1 MNKPQAPI
9 DYNNPVITIKG
20 LKKSFDDYHVLR
32 GVDLQ
37 LFQGENLVVL
47 GRSGTGKSV
56 LIKIVSGLLTA
67 DHGSVNVLGCDINKV
82 TPKELQELQGE
93 NLVVLGRSGTGKSVL
108 IKIVS
113 GLLTADHGSVN
124 VLGCDINK
132 VTPKELQELR
142 IRIGFSFQ
150 NSALYDSMTVR
161 KNLEFPLVRNRKG
174 IGKKEIDAKVDE
186 VLEAVGLRQTINQ
199 MPSELSGGQRKR
211 IGIARTLILN
221 PEIML
226 YDEPTAGLDPI
237 TCIDINE
244 LINEVQ
250 EQYKTSSI
258 IITHDLT
265 CAKQTGD
272 RIAMLLDGQFQH
284 QGTFEEVFDTDDK
297 RVKPFF
303 DYNFIK

>member
-1 MNKPQAPI
+1 MEKQKAHI
-9 DYNNPVITIKG
+9 DYKNPVISIRGVAKA
-20 LKKSFDDYHVLR
+20 FEDFAVLR
-32 GVDLQ
+32 GIDLD

-56 LIKIVSGLLTA
+56 LIKLISGLLRPDT
-67 DHGSVNVLGCDINKV
+67 GTIKVLGQEV
-82 TPKELQELQGE
+82 TQIGDRELQ
-93 NLVVLGRSGTGKSVL
+93 
-108 IKIVS
+108 
-113 GLLTADHGSVN
+113 A
-124 VLGCDINK
+124 
-132 VTPKELQELR
+132 LR

-174 IGKKEIDAKVDE
+174 ITRAEIDKAVEE
-186 VLEAVGLRQTINQ
+186 VLDSVGLSKAINQ
-199 MPSELSGGQRKR
+199 MPAELSGGQRKR

-237 TCIDINE
+237 TCIEINE
-244 LINEVQ
+244 LINQVQ
-250 EQYKTSSI
+250 QQYNTSSI

-265 CAKQTGD
+265 CAKETGD
-272 RIAMLLDGQFQH
+272 RIAMLLDGQFQRI
-284 QGTFEEVFDTDDK
+284 GTFNEVFNTDDK

-303 DYNFIK
+303 DYNFIQ

>member
-1 MNKPQAPI
+1 LLEA
-9 DYNNPVITIKG
+9 DSGSV
-20 LKKSFDDYHVLR
+20 
-32 GVDLQ
+32 
-37 LFQGENLVVL
+37 EVL
-47 GRSGTGKSV
+47 GKN
-56 LIKIVSGLLTA
+56 IA
-67 DHGSVNVLGCDINKV
+67 DLN
-82 TPKELQELQGE
+82 TREL
-93 NLVVLGRSGTGKSVL
+93 R
-108 IKIVS
+108 
-113 GLLTADHGSVN
+113 
-124 VLGCDINK
+124 
-132 VTPKELQELR
+132 ELR

-161 KNLEFPLVRNRKG
+161 KNLEFPLVRNKTN
-174 IGKKEIDAKVDE
+174 ITKPEIDKAVE
-186 VLEAVGLRQTINQ
+186 SVLDAVGLSQTINQ

-237 TCIDINE
+237 TCIEINH

-250 EQYKTSSI
+250 QNYKTSSI

-272 RIAMLLDGQFQH
+272 RVAMLLEGQFQRE
-284 QGTFEEVFDTDDK
+284 GSFDEVFDTNDE

>member
-1 MNKPQAPI
+1 MEKRI
-9 DYNNPVITIKG
+9 VKGDHTNPVISIRG
-20 LKKSFDDYHVLR
+20 LKKSFEDYHVLR
-32 GVDLQ
+32 GIDLD
-37 LFQGENLVVL
+37 LYQGENLVVL

-56 LIKIVSGLLTA
+56 LIKIISGLLPP
-67 DHGSVNVLGCDINKV
+67 DEGDVEVLGQNIAHISDY
-82 TPKELQELQGE
+82 ELQ
-93 NLVVLGRSGTGKSVL
+93 
-108 IKIVS
+108 
-113 GLLTADHGSVN
+113 A
-124 VLGCDINK
+124 
-132 VTPKELQELR
+132 LR

-174 IGKKEIDAKVDE
+174 ITRKEIDANVEE
-186 VLEAVGLRQTINQ
+186 VLDAVGLSQTINQ

-237 TCIDINE
+237 TCIEIND

-250 EQYKTSSI
+250 ERFNTSSI

-272 RIAMLLDGQFQH
+272 RISMLLDGQFQRT
-284 QGTFEEVFDTDDK
+284 GTFDEVFATTDD
-297 RVKPFF
+297 RVKPFY
-303 DYNFIK
+303 DYNFIQ